1 MQLKDSPPKKREPS
15 VTNSDYHPLCE
26 WCVPESE
33 TTVDVNS
40 FKTSLKDLL
49 AERTLALC
57 HSHQPD
63 RFQLCKVASRKLRSC
78 TRKEVALGLPEPL
91 SWLLVYTIPAVNW
104 GQFANQCRRFEHRF
118 LPMGIENRRSNIC
131 SL

>member
-1 MQLKDSPPKKREPS
+1 MLMQLKDSPPKKREPS

-49 AERTLALC
+49 AKRTALC
-57 HSHQPD
+57 RSHQPD

-78 TRKEVALGLPEPL
+78 TRKRGCLG
-91 SWLLVYTIPAVNW
+91 SARTAVMAPGLHNSSSEL
-104 GQFANQCRRFEHRF
+104 GPIRETVSAF
-118 LPMGIENRRSNIC
+118 
-131 SL
+131 